1 MKKIFPLQVANKHPD
16 RVIEGIKNEVRKYL
30 KRERSKKLPEDAKF
44 WDFDCRFGANE
55 EDAKA
60 VTTAEVITSLD
71 SAKEQNLASCYVEI
85 IAKPSFKK
93 AETATE
99 E

>member
-44 WDFDCRFGANE
+44 WEFTCSFGASE
-55 EDAKA
+55 QDAKA
-60 VTTAEVITSLD
+60 VTVAEIITSLD
-71 SAKEQNLASCYVEI
+71 GAREQNLRACYIEI

-93 AETATE
+93 VETE
-99 E
+99 I